1 MKAVFLDRDGV
12 INYDTAYVHDV
23 ANFKY
28 IPGTKDALKRLA
40 EAGYKL
46 FIITNQSGIGRGYYT
61 MEDTEK
67 LHEYML
73 ADFAKEGIKI
83 EKIYI
88 CPHRTDENCECR
100 KPNPYF
106 VFKAQ
111 KEFDIDLSKSFFVG
125 DRDTDIGCGK
135 NAGVKTI
142 LVGDLGS
149 GNIEPDFRKK
159 DLGAAADGI
168 VGTQHIV

>member
-1 MKAVFLDRDGV
+1 
-12 INYDTAYVHDV
+12 
-23 ANFKY
+23 
-28 IPGTKDALKRLA
+28 
-40 EAGYKL
+40 
-46 FIITNQSGIGRGYYT
+46 
-61 MEDTEK
+61 
-67 LHEYML
+67 ML

-83 EKIYI
+83 EKIYV
-88 CPHRTDENCECR
+88 CPHRTDENCKCR

-106 VFKAQ
+106 VFEAQ

-149 GNIEPDFRKK
+149 GNIEPDFREK
-159 DLGAAADGI
+159 DLISAINIIIKSSNDSR
-168 VGTQHIV
+168 QD